1 VMTTLG
7 SFMGISRFDW
17 NLELDCGLAH
27 GDSPDQVEVGDH
39 GKGD

>member
-7 SFMGISRFDW
+7 SFMEIYRFDW

-27 GDSPDQVEVGDH
+27 RDSHDQVEDH